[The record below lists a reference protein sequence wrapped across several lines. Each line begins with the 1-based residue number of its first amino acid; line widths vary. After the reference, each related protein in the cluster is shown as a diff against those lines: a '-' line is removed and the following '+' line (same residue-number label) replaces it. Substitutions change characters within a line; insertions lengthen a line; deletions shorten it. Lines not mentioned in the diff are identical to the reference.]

1 MAASAR
7 RDSTGTF
14 KNCQFSVR
22 QDRVP
27 RQQVL
32 RTGDEGMQ
40 AENWGFLA
48 WRTSSRPG
56 SQADPCYTKCIIS
69 SCSGQWEM
77 GFVGF
82 AGSGKG
88 SFEGVRLWDCSNAR
102 NRVKGGS
109 KWENEEKLVYM
120 GYKC

>member
-1 MAASAR
+1 M
-7 RDSTGTF
+7 
-14 KNCQFSVR
+14 

-56 SQADPCYTKCIIS
+56 RLLYAHKLASVLHSRSHK
-69 SCSGQWEM
+69 
-77 GFVGF
+77 
-82 AGSGKG
+82 
-88 SFEGVRLWDCSNAR
+88 RLWCSFFHNYYYEKYDTFFLNFYQKYFRFLDLFLHIPLATIYTFPMDPSAAIS
-102 NRVKGGS
+102 V
-109 KWENEEKLVYM
+109 ENKDGKQVFLF
-120 GYKC
+120 